1 MYFKLIKN
9 YDFLYLLNKVFLL
22 EKVLVIGVDI

>member
-9 YDFLYLLNKVFLL
+9 YDFLYLLIKVFLL